1 MKLQKLFTLILC
13 CVLFTTSS
21 YAQKIVGGDLSLVPA
36 YENTYDRWHDAN
48 GKAIGDLISYTKAAC
63 GWNAIRVRL
72 FVEPGNDGF
81 LDTCQDLDY
90 VKKLGKRIKDAGMY
104 FCLDIHYSDTW
115 GDVTHQAIPASWG
128 MSASTS
134 TEDLAAKIS
143 SYTTEV
149 LTALKEYGATPDY
162 VQVGNEVS
170 YGMLWDTCTYDGTTI
185 KMSSTSKSCYPGS
198 YSDNWARFAALM
210 SAGCKAIR
218 ATCPAAKIIIHT
230 ERTANAT
237 YSVNVYDFLTQGG
250 LSDSDWDII
259 GLSYYPWWHNGLSQL
274 NTTISALNSK
284 YPAKEI
290 QVMETAWVNKD
301 EGYPS
306 DDNVYSS
313 SLFPWAHSPEGQAA
327 FLTDLIAQ
335 LKSNDAVTGL
345 YYWQPEEL
353 GNAADDDGNSR
364 VMNDWANRGF
374 WTLSWKSQGHS
385 LISENALLGLYT
397 FVTDQ
402 APADERFQ
410 ISIANGDFETN
421 NLDGWTA
428 TWNILT
434 TLWPTSYGTWEKISG
449 GSYYLN
455 LWSSNVTTASNLI
468 EQTVTAPATGTYVVR
483 CDAAAGLSS
492 FYLFA
497 NDKKQKIQSWTNNEA
512 TLGTSFA
519 VSVFLEKGEA
529 LKFGLS
535 TETSDSEVFGYCDNY
550 EVFYI
555 PAPLPTYDMN
565 DVMHIVQ
572 YLLGNPPEDF
582 DTKAADVNSDGVIN
596 MADIMFLIQYILN
609 GKFPDKE

>member
-1 MKLQKLFTLILC
+1 MKLRKIFSIIFCCALFS
-13 CVLFTTSS
+13 TTSS
-21 YAQKIVGGDLSLVPA
+21 AQKVVGGDLSLIPA
-36 YENTYDRWHDAN
+36 YENSYDRWHDAN
-48 GKAIGDLISYTKAAC
+48 GKAIGDLISYTKGFC

-134 TEDLAAKIS
+134 TEDLAAKVS

-149 LTALKEYGATPDY
+149 LTTLKEYGATPDY

-185 KMSSTSKSCYPGS
+185 NMSSTSKSCHPGS
-198 YSDNWARFAALM
+198 YTDNWARFAALM
-210 SAGCKAIR
+210 SAGCKAVR
-218 ATCPAAKIIIHT
+218 ATCPNAKIIIHT

-237 YSVNVYDFLTQGG
+237 YSVNIYDFLTQGG
-250 LSDSDWDII
+250 LSTDDWDII
-259 GLSYYPWWHNGLSQL
+259 GLSYYPWWHNTLSQL
-274 NTTISALNSK
+274 GTTISALNSR
-284 YPAKEI
+284 YPTKEI

-301 EGYPS
+301 EGYPE
-306 DDNVYSS
+306 DAAYESS
-313 SLFPWAHSPEGQAA
+313 VFSWAHSPEGQAA
-327 FLTDLIAQ
+327 FLTDLIST
-335 LKSNDAVTGL
+335 LKEYNNVSGL

-353 GNAADDDGNSR
+353 GNAADDAGNSR

-374 WTLSWKSQGHS
+374 WELSWKTQGHS
-385 LISENALLGLYT
+385 LISKDAMLKLYT

-402 APADERFQ
+402 APVDDRVQ
-410 ISIANGDFETN
+410 VSIANGDFETE

-428 TWNILT
+428 TWNILGNM
-434 TLWPTSYGTWEKISG
+434 WPTSYSTWEKISG

-455 LWSSNVTTASNLI
+455 LWSSNVATASNLI

-483 CDAAAGLSS
+483 CDAAANLSS

-497 NDKKQKIQSWTNNEA
+497 NDKKQKIQSWTNNDEK
-512 TLGTSFA
+512 LGTSFA
-519 VSVFLEKGEA
+519 VSVFLEKDET
-529 LKFGLS
+529 LKFGIS
-535 TETSDSEVFGYCDNY
+535 TETSDSEVFGYCDNF
-550 EVFYI
+550 EVFYTST
-555 PAPLPTYDMN
+555 PQPTYDMT
-565 DVMHIVQ
+565 DVNKIVQ
-572 YLLGNPPEDF
+572 YILGNTPDGF
-582 DTKAADVNSDGVIN
+582 DEKAADVNGDGEIG
-596 MADIMFLIQYILN
+596 MPDIMIIVNYILN
-609 GKFPDKE
+609 GKFPNKE

>member
-1 MKLQKLFTLILC
+1 MKLRKIFSIIFCCALFS
-13 CVLFTTSS
+13 TTSS
-21 YAQKIVGGDLSLVPA
+21 AQKVVGGDLSLIPA
-36 YENTYDRWHDAN
+36 YENSYDRWHDAN
-48 GKAIGDLISYTKAAC
+48 GKAIGDLISYTKGFC

-134 TEDLAAKIS
+134 TEDLAAKVS

-149 LTALKEYGATPDY
+149 LTTLKEYGATPDY

-185 KMSSTSKSCYPGS
+185 NMSSTSKSCHPGS
-198 YSDNWARFAALM
+198 YTDNWARFAALM
-210 SAGCKAIR
+210 SAGCKAVR
-218 ATCPAAKIIIHT
+218 ATCPNAKIIIHT

-237 YSVNVYDFLTQGG
+237 YSVNIYDFLTQGG
-250 LSDSDWDII
+250 LSTDDWDII
-259 GLSYYPWWHNGLSQL
+259 GLSYYPWWHNTLSQL
-274 NTTISALNSK
+274 GTTISALNSR
-284 YPAKEI
+284 YPTKEI

-301 EGYPS
+301 EGYPE
-306 DDNVYSS
+306 DAAYESS
-313 SLFPWAHSPEGQAA
+313 VFSWAHSPEGQAA
-327 FLTDLIAQ
+327 FLTDLIST
-335 LKSNDAVTGL
+335 LKEYNNVSGL

-353 GNAADDDGNSR
+353 GNAADDAGNSR

-374 WTLSWKSQGHS
+374 WELSWKTQGHS
-385 LISENALLGLYT
+385 LISKDAMLKLYT

-402 APADERFQ
+402 APVDDRVQ
-410 ISIANGDFETN
+410 VSIANGDFETE

-428 TWNILT
+428 TYGILNT
-434 TLWPTSYGTWEKISG
+434 MWPKAYGTWEKISG

-455 LWSSNVTTASNLI
+455 LWSSSVTTASNLI

-483 CDAAAGLSS
+483 CDAAANLSS

-497 NDKKQKIQSWTNNEA
+497 NDKKQKIQSWTNNDEK
-512 TLGTSFA
+512 LGTSFA
-519 VSVFLEKGEA
+519 VSVFLEKDET
-529 LKFGLS
+529 LKFGIS
-535 TETSDSEVFGYCDNY
+535 TETSDSEVFGYCDNF
-550 EVFYI
+550 EVFYTST
-555 PAPLPTYDMN
+555 PQPTYDMT
-565 DVMHIVQ
+565 DVNKIVQ
-572 YLLGNPPEDF
+572 YLLGNTPDGF
-582 DTKAADVNSDGVIN
+582 DEKAADVNGDGEIG
-596 MADIMFLIQYILN
+596 MPDIMIIVNYILN
-609 GKFPDKE
+609 GKFPNKE

>member
-1 MKLQKLFTLILC
+1 MKLRKIFSIIFCCALFS
-13 CVLFTTSS
+13 TTSS
-21 YAQKIVGGDLSLVPA
+21 AQKVVGGDLSLIPA
-36 YENTYDRWHDAN
+36 YENSYDRWHDAN
-48 GKAIGDLISYTKAAC
+48 GKAIGDLISYTKGFC

-134 TEDLAAKIS
+134 TEDLAAKVS

-149 LTALKEYGATPDY
+149 LTTLKEYGATPDY

-185 KMSSTSKSCYPGS
+185 NMSSTSKSCHPGS
-198 YSDNWARFAALM
+198 YTDNWARFAALM
-210 SAGCKAIR
+210 SAGCKAVR
-218 ATCPAAKIIIHT
+218 ATCPNAKIIIHT

-237 YSVNVYDFLTQGG
+237 YSVNIYDFLTQGG
-250 LSDSDWDII
+250 LSTDDWDII
-259 GLSYYPWWHNGLSQL
+259 GLSYYPWWHNTLSQL
-274 NTTISALNSK
+274 GTTISALNSR
-284 YPAKEI
+284 YPTKEI

-301 EGYPS
+301 EGFPEDATYA
-306 DDNVYSS
+306 S
-313 SLFPWAHSPEGQAA
+313 SLFSWAHSPEGQAA
-327 FLTDLIAQ
+327 FLTDLIST
-335 LKSNDAVTGL
+335 LKEYNNVSGL

-353 GNAADDDGNSR
+353 GNAADDAGNSR

-374 WTLSWKSQGHS
+374 WELSWKTQGHS
-385 LISENALLGLYT
+385 LISKDAMLKLYT

-402 APADERFQ
+402 APVDDRVQ
-410 ISIANGDFETN
+410 VSIANGDFETE

-428 TWNILT
+428 TWNILGNM
-434 TLWPTSYGTWEKISG
+434 WPTSYSTWEKISG

-455 LWSSNVTTASNLI
+455 FWSSNVATASNLI

-483 CDAAAGLSS
+483 CDAAANLSS

-497 NDKKQKIQSWTNNEA
+497 NDKKQKIQSWTNNDEK
-512 TLGTSFA
+512 LGTSFA
-519 VSVFLEKGEA
+519 VSVFLEKDET
-529 LKFGLS
+529 LKFGIS
-535 TETSDSEVFGYCDNY
+535 TETSDSEVFGYCDNF
-550 EVFYI
+550 EVFYTST
-555 PAPLPTYDMN
+555 PQPTYDMT
-565 DVMHIVQ
+565 DVNKIVQ
-572 YLLGNPPEDF
+572 YLLGNTPDGF
-582 DTKAADVNSDGVIN
+582 DEKAADVNGDGEIG
-596 MADIMFLIQYILN
+596 MPDIMIIVNYILN
-609 GKFPDKE
+609 GKFPNKE